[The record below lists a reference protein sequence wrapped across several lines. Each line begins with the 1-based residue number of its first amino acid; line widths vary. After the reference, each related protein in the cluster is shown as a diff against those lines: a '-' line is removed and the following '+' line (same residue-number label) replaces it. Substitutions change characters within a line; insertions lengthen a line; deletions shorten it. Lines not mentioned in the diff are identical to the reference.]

1 MDDVRIVQLY
11 WNRDETAIPETA
23 NKYGGY
29 CTAIALNIVGNP
41 EDAEECVND
50 TWLSA
55 WNSMPPQRPSALGA
69 FLGRIT
75 RNISFNR
82 YKRAKAE
89 KRGGGSVDAVLD
101 ELGECVSGKD
111 DPAQTADL
119 HELADIINSFLD
131 TLPDEKKRLFISRY
145 WYTDSISEIAA
156 RYGMKRGA
164 VSTALSRMRSD
175 LRLFLSER
183 GYTV

>member
-1 MDDVRIVQLY
+1 MDDARIVQLY
-11 WNRDETAIPETA
+11 WDRDENAIPETA
-23 NKYGGY
+23 DKYGRY

-55 WNSMPPQRPSALGA
+55 WNSMPPQRPAALAA
-69 FLGRIT
+69 FLGKIT
-75 RNISFNR
+75 RNISFNM
-82 YKRAKAE
+82 YKHRKAE
-89 KRGGGSVDAVLD
+89 KRGGGETAAVLD
-101 ELGECVSGKD
+101 ELSECVSGKD
-111 DPAQTADL
+111 DPEQSADM
-119 HELADIINSFLD
+119 HELAEVINSFLA

-145 WYTDSISEIAA
+145 WYTDSIPEIAA